1 VTLLIQQGDGGVV
14 TLEFGT
20 DAMFTIV
27 GSTTAAALPL
37 AQDDVALTAA
47 VLDAVS
53 DSHELTSSEDR
64 IVIRVAKSSTA
75 DPTAGD
81 TCSHDLD
88 DGSVSRRRGGARAL
102 PKFRSTN
109 DPAVRNSLV
118 VDHTWIARTVA
129 RRFDQRGEAF
139 DDLFQ
144 VASLGLVK
152 AVDRFDPEMGTNF
165 VSFAMPTVVGEVRRH
180 FRDHTWSVRVPRRA
194 KEIKPLITKAIEH
207 LHQELGRSPKVSEI
221 AAHLH
226 IDEDD
231 VLEAMEA
238 SAAYRAS
245 SLDAP
250 MAVATARRHTARSR
264 SPTRTSGDSST
275 RRPSRSCSRRCRAGR
290 G

>member
-1 VTLLIQQGDGGVV
+1 MTRPSMA
-14 TLEFGT
+14 TT
-20 DAMFTIV
+20 DPV
-27 GSTTAAALPL
+27 R
-37 AQDDVALTAA
+37 DDEA
-47 VLDAVS
+47 VR
-53 DSHELTSSEDR
+53 E
-64 IVIRVAKSSTA
+64 
-75 DPTAGD
+75 
-81 TCSHDLD
+81 
-88 DGSVSRRRGGARAL
+88 
-102 PKFRSTN
+102 KFRQFRASN
-109 DPAVRNSLV
+109 EPKLRNELV
-118 VDHTWIARTVA
+118 VEHTWIARTVA
-129 RRFDQRGEAF
+129 RRFDQRCEAF

-250 MAVATARRHTARSR
+250 MAGGDSPETHRALAQPDKDLRRLVDATALAQLLETLPGRSR
-264 SPTRTSGDSST
+264 MILYLRFFENLSQAEIAEQVGTSQVHVG
-275 RRPSRSCSRRCRAGR
+275 RLLKAALEQLRSQIDPEDLSEFV
-290 G
+290 